1 MAAEL
6 LLSVF
11 VIDLGSP
18 VFSVKIKSS
27 NTVDELKKEILKE
40 NANALKNVDA
50 AQLTLWKVHYF

>member
-11 VIDLGSP
+11 VIDLGSLT
-18 VFSVKIKSS
+18 FSVTINNSK
-27 NTVDELKKEILKE
+27 TVHELKKEIVKE

-50 AQLTLWKVHYF
+50 AQLTLWKVHYL